1 MINDFNFINIL
12 TIKKSNHEKKSNYG
26 FNFRID
32 AISNCIKNFCTG
44 IRKSYN
50 TDNDSTTFVSSILDP
65 SKKYQITVGVTKESP
80 LTYVMDIIIVKT
92 NLNGDL
98 RFTQKVSMPNTRE
111 NAYGIINDKNPANLN
126 GYIISATSSRLSS

>member
-1 MINDFNFINIL
+1 
-12 TIKKSNHEKKSNYG
+12 
-26 FNFRID
+26 
-32 AISNCIKNFCTG
+32 
-44 IRKSYN
+44 
-50 TDNDSTTFVSSILDP
+50 
-65 SKKYQITVGVTKESP
+65 
-80 LTYVMDIIIVKT
+80 MDIIIVKT